1 MDLQGRAL
9 RSRCLP
15 FFEGVHVQ
23 DVSME
28 PVWVWAGEEFM
39 VGVVF
44 GMRHLLFSGCREHSS
59 SSAPGP
65 AYTVHLG
72 SVRYTAQCTV
82 YSVHL
87 GSENSVTL
95 PVILFCYYFI
105 IFSQLKDHGG

>member
-28 PVWVWAGEEFM
+28 PVWVWTGEEFM

-82 YSVHL
+82 YTL
-87 GSENSVTL
+87 GAKTQSLYQS
-95 PVILFCYYFI
+95 YYFVI
-105 IFSQLKDHGG
+105 ILLFFLS